1 MIKKDEIRQ
10 FTHRQLYFVFSF
22 QKWIFSTSV
31 ELQSVCA
38 CVRVKRPGN
47 YFLFEDLNLHHKF
60 NVENRKLSLK
70 IISLRIYTYFEF
82 GSGRRS
88 QTRSTCKKA
97 WKLVSV

>member
-22 QKWIFSTSV
+22 QKWIFS
-31 ELQSVCA
+31 
-38 CVRVKRPGN
+38 
-47 YFLFEDLNLHHKF
+47 NLHHKF